1 LHIDMSAATTV
12 ASPTARERPS
22 QVGGA
27 LTRHSATSQF
37 PLLKRH
43 LIERPDDHRAA
54 RGAGATLQE
63 VADGPL
69 SAVSTVLGWVGV
81 EVGAGEA
88 AAGGLQALCAPV
100 NSIQCLLRCC
110 LLAAPDGSP
119 AIPHKSRVKVK
130 LQSWGDWW
138 VDRVPAWIKYATIP
152 EGEMGAKYNGVHWD
166 PPRGERHVW

>member
-1 LHIDMSAATTV
+1 MSAATTV
-12 ASPTARERPS
+12 ASPTAGERPP
-22 QVGGA
+22 QVAGGA

-63 VADGPL
+63 VADGPP

-88 AAGGLQALCAPV
+88 AAGKLQALCAPV
-100 NSIQCLLRCC
+100 NLSQR
-110 LLAAPDGSP
+110 
-119 AIPHKSRVKVK
+119 
-130 LQSWGDWW
+130 
-138 VDRVPAWIKYATIP
+138 
-152 EGEMGAKYNGVHWD
+152 
-166 PPRGERHVW
+166 